1 MLLKKLITFSLTM
14 IYFLV
19 QVSLIGLSKMDK
31 LKKQDK
37 IKKMAMRE
45 FQNCQDPVL

>member
-1 MLLKKLITFSLTM
+1 M

-19 QVSLIGLSKMDK
+19 QVSLIGLSKMEK

-45 FQNCQDPVL
+45 F

>member
-1 MLLKKLITFSLTM
+1 M

-19 QVSLIGLSKMDK
+19 QVSLIGLSKMEK

-45 FQNCQDPVL
+45 FQKCQDLVL

>member
-1 MLLKKLITFSLTM
+1 ME
-14 IYFLV
+14 
-19 QVSLIGLSKMDK
+19 K

-45 FQNCQDPVL
+45 FQKCQDPVL